1 MKVAVIG
8 GGAAGFF
15 SALSVKEHHPNSD
28 VTIFEKSNKTLSKVK
43 VSGGGR
49 CNVTNSETHIGRLA
63 SSYPRGEKFLKTAF
77 SHFNTRHT
85 IDWFED
91 RGVALVT
98 QEDKCIFP
106 KSQNSQ
112 TIIDCFQ
119 NEARKLNIK
128 IELKSNCT
136 KIFPLENENK
146 LELTINDKIR
156 KFDKIIVT
164 VGGQTKLEKFDWLS
178 KNKLTIESPVP
189 SLFTFNM
196 PNEKVKE
203 LMGIVIQAT
212 VKVQGTP
219 LKDDGP
225 LLITHWGMSGPAI
238 LKLSAWGARILE
250 EKNYEFKVSVNWLDK
265 IKEDKLREMIK
276 AHISEFGKRLIKNKN
291 PFLLVNRLWDFLI
304 EKNEINPDKKWM
316 ELSKKEINKLVNTLT
331 NDIYEVKGKTT
342 FKEEFVTCGGVSLSE
357 INVHTMQSRVVPN
370 LYFAGEVM
378 DIDGITGGFNFQAA
392 WTTGFIAGR
401 LK

>member
-112 TIIDCFQ
+112 TIIDCF
-119 NEARKLNIK
+119 L
-128 IELKSNCT
+128 
-136 KIFPLENENK
+136 
-146 LELTINDKIR
+146 
-156 KFDKIIVT
+156 
-164 VGGQTKLEKFDWLS
+164 
-178 KNKLTIESPVP
+178 
-189 SLFTFNM
+189 
-196 PNEKVKE
+196 
-203 LMGIVIQAT
+203 
-212 VKVQGTP
+212 
-219 LKDDGP
+219 
-225 LLITHWGMSGPAI
+225 
-238 LKLSAWGARILE
+238 
-250 EKNYEFKVSVNWLDK
+250 
-265 IKEDKLREMIK
+265 
-276 AHISEFGKRLIKNKN
+276 
-291 PFLLVNRLWDFLI
+291 
-304 EKNEINPDKKWM
+304 
-316 ELSKKEINKLVNTLT
+316 KEI
-331 NDIYEVKGKTT
+331 
-342 FKEEFVTCGGVSLSE
+342 
-357 INVHTMQSRVVPN
+357 
-370 LYFAGEVM
+370 
-378 DIDGITGGFNFQAA
+378 
-392 WTTGFIAGR
+392 
-401 LK
+401 